1 MAPKEKR
8 LPAPEMVTEILMAA
22 CAAAAEMD
30 FRLVDMVDMRL
41 STASLHRF
49 RFSSPFAR
57 CILNHTAANEQEWD
71 EDPSGCFARDRFF
84 LRVDSVIH
92 KCNSRVDCELGGERS
107 LAS

>member
-8 LPAPEMVTEILMAA
+8 LSAPETVIEILMAA

-30 FRLVDMVDMRL
+30 FQLVEMVDMRL

-71 EDPSGCFARDRFF
+71 KDPSGYFAGDRFF
-84 LRVDSVIH
+84 S
-92 KCNSRVDCELGGERS
+92 SR
-107 LAS
+107 